1 MTHLKVDASFSENRF
16 PAGGTITMPRFAS
29 GSGENPNLVPCI
41 PAAWFAE
48 FDAFSCELF
57 PFRPI
62 IPGTLFPTRKYF
74 P

>member
-1 MTHLKVDASFSENRF
+1 
-16 PAGGTITMPRFAS
+16 MPRFAS

-62 IPGTLFPTRKYF
+62 IPGTLFPTRKYL